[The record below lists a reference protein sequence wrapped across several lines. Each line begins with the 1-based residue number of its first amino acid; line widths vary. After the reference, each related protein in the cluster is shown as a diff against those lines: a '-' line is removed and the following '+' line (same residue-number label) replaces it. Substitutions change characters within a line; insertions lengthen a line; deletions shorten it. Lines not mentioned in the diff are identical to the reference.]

1 VRIHAAIECA
11 FRYAGGM
18 QEEIAP
24 PFENWADHL
33 KALDDRDLSD
43 LAKDYR
49 WLDEEARAE
58 AERGEF
64 RARRL
69 AIIEECERRGL
80 ADAANCCR
88 PAMGGSGR

>member
-1 VRIHAAIECA
+1 
-11 FRYAGGM
+11 M

-24 PFENWADHL
+24 PFENWDEHL
-33 KALDDRDLSD
+33 RSLEDQDLAI

-58 AERGEF
+58 EERADF

-69 AIIEECERRGL
+69 SIIAECQRRGMS
-80 ADAANCCR
+80 DAANGCLPSMR
-88 PAMGGSGR
+88 GSGR

>member
-1 VRIHAAIECA
+1 
-11 FRYAGGM
+11 M

-24 PFENWADHL
+24 PFENWDEHL
-33 KALDDRDLSD
+33 KALDDRDLAD

-58 AERGEF
+58 QERAEF
-64 RARRL
+64 RSRRE
-69 AIIEECERRGL
+69 AIVAECERRGL
-80 ADAANCCR
+80 SDVARDCRR

>member
-1 VRIHAAIECA
+1 
-11 FRYAGGM
+11 M
-18 QEEIAP
+18 PEEIAP

-33 KALDDRDLSD
+33 KALNDRDLTD

-58 AERGEF
+58 EERGEF

-69 AIIEECERRGL
+69 AIIAECQRRGM
-80 ADAANCCR
+80 ADAVRQCLPVSR
-88 PAMGGSGR
+88 SSGG

>member
-1 VRIHAAIECA
+1 
-11 FRYAGGM
+11 M

-24 PFENWADHL
+24 PFENWEDHL
-33 KALDDRDLSD
+33 KALDERDLSQ
-43 LAKDYR
+43 LAQDYR

-58 AERGEF
+58 EERGEF

-69 AIIEECERRGL
+69 AIIAECERRGL
-80 ADAANCCR
+80 SDVANCCR

>member
-1 VRIHAAIECA
+1 
-11 FRYAGGM
+11 M
-18 QEEIAP
+18 PEEIAP

-33 KALDDRDLSD
+33 KALNDSDLAN

-58 AERGEF
+58 DERAEF

-69 AIIEECERRGL
+69 AIIGECQRRGL
-80 ADAANCCR
+80 SDAAKDCA
-88 PAMGGSGR
+88 PATRASGG